1 MCIYLG
7 LYWIIGAAVVAA
19 VVVDGNSRTGW
30 DRYLAVVPTYSAIM
44 CCRSL
49 REVRRGLGVGGLG
62 GHRGLDRGVYAGQ
75 AGRWVVSAY
84 LGR

>member
-19 VVVDGNSRTGW
+19 VVVDGNSKTGW

-44 CCRSL
+44 CCRSI
-49 REVRRGLGVGGLG
+49 REVRRGLGGPWEAMEVWTGEFM
-62 GHRGLDRGVYAGQ
+62 RDRQVDG
-75 AGRWVVSAY
+75 
-84 LGR
+84 